1 MIARLRNRVCIVA
14 ADRDYDANIR
24 KSLNKLHSMS
34 TQVSS
39 KRRAQAVDKPVKRTR
54 VSRACDQCRT
64 AREKCDGAQP
74 TCSTCSTSR
83 RSCTYTANVK
93 KRGIQPGYIRALEL
107 ALAYLFQ
114 HDSGNETLV
123 NEKLTQ
129 GGTSSLLLSR
139 TSKESNKLHKR
150 WRKARFYA
158 DIDKLLSGGEPSR
171 HDQPDPLSQD
181 SDEEQSD
188 VEEPSSI
195 ASLDASSS
203 GNMLEQT
210 TFTQLPDVWT
220 SKPLRAAETPSTL
233 IPMPLDSWRLLEI
246 YFTYS
251 QSWLPICSKE
261 AILRLSYSYPIGGL
275 ALSSDMPDSGSQA
288 ELWSV
293 LAVASLHKEDI
304 SPTQHPSASSTEQL
318 YATARSLIPEETG
331 YFDLSH
337 VKAILNLAIINIGRS
352 FVDAAWLL
360 VGCASRILEIM
371 DQSLL
376 AADSRY
382 KHVLHGCFVLDSM
395 LAMQLGHHPRLR
407 AHEAKQSGRV
417 DEDGLEEWQPW
428 NGESQHSSRQQLRT
442 PALALSSFNALSELV
457 GLVSSDWKY
466 NEDKTQHLEEWKRTL
481 PSKLASVCAA
491 KPMQSLTPPAVL
503 LQSTYYCVAFALT
516 SSETWLLQS
525 MRLLERSQAQL
536 GWGKLPPVLRCLV
549 EFLYKRIDGV
559 SLSQGVQN
567 RLLSLRTAISAAWP
581 KVSNMNTSIPR
592 SVQSAVTG
600 TTQIPKGNLYK
611 PIFNTTRAAPSDFK
625 PSVAETFPETTPIRR
640 IDSNLDAPIPFQADA
655 QFSVISSDLE
665 TFFDELASLD
675 TTQNPGSQPQ
685 FMQNLGFAPDANIA
699 DLFSEYIPMST
710 AFMSQDSEET
720 VNLDH
725 YGFFDGN

>member
-1 MIARLRNRVCIVA
+1 
-14 ADRDYDANIR
+14 
-24 KSLNKLHSMS
+24 MS
-34 TQVSS
+34 TQGSS
-39 KRRAQAVDKPVKRTR
+39 KRRTQAVDKPVKRTR

-74 TCSTCSTSR
+74 TCSTCSTYR
-83 RSCTYTANVK
+83 RSCTYTGNVK

-123 NEKLTQ
+123 SEKLAQ

-150 WRKARFYA
+150 WRKARFYV
-158 DIDKLLSGGEPSR
+158 DVDKLLSGGEPSR
-171 HDQPDPLSQD
+171 HDQSDPLSQE
-181 SDEEQSD
+181 SDEDLSD
-188 VEEPSSI
+188 VEGPSYT
-195 ASLDASSS
+195 ATFDASSS
-203 GNMLEQT
+203 DNMLKQT
-210 TFTQLPDVWT
+210 KFTQLPDVWT
-220 SKPLRAAETPSTL
+220 SKPSRAVETPSTL

-275 ALSSDMPDSGSQA
+275 ALSSDLPDSGSHA

-293 LAVASLHKEDI
+293 LAVASLHKADI
-304 SPTQHPSASSTEQL
+304 SPTQQSPASATEQL

-331 YFDLSH
+331 NFDLSH
-337 VKAILNLAIINIGRS
+337 VKAILNLVIINIGRS
-352 FVDAAWLL
+352 LVDAAWLL

-371 DQSLL
+371 DHSLL
-376 AADSRY
+376 ADDPRY

-395 LAMQLGHHPRLR
+395 LAMQLGRHPRLC

-417 DEDGLEEWQPW
+417 DEEGLEEWQPW
-428 NGESQHSSRQQLRT
+428 NGESEHSSRQQLRT
-442 PALALSSFNALSELV
+442 PTLALSSFNALSELV
-457 GLVSSDWKY
+457 GLVSRDWKY
-466 NEDKTQHLEEWKRTL
+466 DEDKTQHLEAWKRTL

-491 KPMQSLTPPAVL
+491 KPMQSLTPPAIL

-516 SSETWLLQS
+516 SSEMWLLQLT
-525 MRLLERSQAQL
+525 RLLERSQAQL

-549 EFLYKRIDGV
+549 EFLYNRIDGV
-559 SLSQGVQN
+559 SLSQEVQN
-567 RLLSLRTAISAAWP
+567 RLLSLRTATRAAWP
-581 KVSNMNTSIPR
+581 NFNNMNTSIPR
-592 SVQSAVTG
+592 PVQSAVTA
-600 TTQIPKGNLYK
+600 TIQTLEANLYK
-611 PIFNTTRAAPSDFK
+611 PISNTIRAAPSDFE
-625 PSVAETFPETTPIRR
+625 PSVAETFPETTPIQR
-640 IDSNLDAPIPFQADA
+640 IDSNLDAAMPFQANA
-655 QFSVISSDLE
+655 PFPVLSGDLE

-699 DLFSEYIPMST
+699 DLFSEYVPIST